1 MLLIEQLRFSYLKE
15 PIMVISS
22 FFRNVLF
29 GMAVVLV
36 ALLVPKVAFSQA
48 FSIFNVDASGYPT
61 IKAGFFVTN
70 GNGQPIEGIP
80 SDFRVI
86 DNGVDVTPSVKVTC
100 KEAGQ
105 CDLSVSLIVDKSG
118 SMLEPISPSKT
129 RWDAVKFGIN
139 SFLNT
144 VDFNGKNEVS
154 LSSFDGMGFL
164 NANFT
169 TAKQPIIDA
178 LNFINP
184 SNSTKYNEVLL
195 SALRDPLNYRNVL
208 YGEGTIGLLSQ
219 RPPNNCKVILFLTD
233 GLPIEATN
241 VNEVIQRCQQNAI
254 RFYSI
259 SIGVDAIELKQIAN
273 ATGGK
278 AFVVQNITEQNIKA
292 VYDVIA
298 AELKGTK
305 VCELEWQAP
314 YGCTQASRQRLA
326 LVRFNRAGIID
337 KTDTAR
343 YTAPDYS
350 VAPITASR
358 QVLSFG
364 DVDANLSKEDELTF
378 TVPIDGYTISSIDLV
393 PSNPQYEIVEVTVN
407 NGAPRPK
414 PYNVP
419 FQLNKNDV
427 LKVKIK
433 FTQTPTKMFHQ
444 TELVVNGIPCSS
456 KIPVVGGLQTVT
468 VIKPD
473 GSETVSTCDTV
484 TIIWAGVN
492 EDTPVD
498 IYYSE
503 GDPQNFKPIAF
514 GVTGLFYKWNPT
526 VKGTNYYIKVV
537 LPPVSIY
544 QWVKQVGS
552 SGPDSVSSIAL
563 NPNQDL
569 LYSTGAFSNTVT
581 FNTNTTHT
589 SSGNK
594 DIFVGQQN
602 PISGD
607 FTWTTKIGSPLDEI
621 PAGVIVDGNNVW
633 VTGGSY
639 STGSIGVSPLGFEVP
654 NKMGVF
660 LARLDPNTG
669 AATITNTDVSASI
682 SWNQFEAYAEQ
693 VHVGIDGNN
702 NRRVW
707 VTGKYRNRL
716 AASALRNLPDA
727 SNWSTFTATFNEN
740 GQLVLPLTAGKAAI
754 LNSPN
759 VRSSVQITTDQTGNR
774 FESGPFSG
782 TLTSGSFTNNAVGG
796 EDGYVRRFGG
806 LPGNS
811 SQNPLPFIVDA
822 PKLTTKT
829 PLIDLGTVCIGQDIT
844 HLAAAT
850 ICNEGTIPLT
860 VTNVYFKTNTSNG
873 KVISSPL
880 GKIILGELCEFFDL
894 ETAYQFQQV
903 GPFSVVLVIE
913 ATCSEPI
920 EITYYGIVEDCC
932 FLTADPLY
940 DFQNVDLGQKKLSQA
955 ITIKN
960 NGLST
965 KFGDVK
971 IVTNGGSS
979 DDFKITTGGGGFIL
993 PKNDS
998 HTVIVDF
1005 TPSEAGLRSAE
1016 LDWGFDTTDCGVQIT
1031 TLIGNG
1037 VNIVNVA
1044 VNSLDFDR
1052 KRVSTVNTMNL
1063 TLTNGGTSAM
1073 TIESITGPTTQGG
1086 NNSFFAT
1093 NPAVA
1098 VGDVIQ
1104 PGVPKEVGVRFEPQV
1119 EGNIAGNYRFE
1130 IAGQPDPLD
1139 ATLLGFGFLPK
1150 ISSTWDCGLGA
1161 KIGDSI
1167 INNLVITNPS
1177 TTSDLFIESIAF
1189 QNNGGNFSFVNAPPQ
1204 NVTVAMNGGTLI
1216 IPIRYAPTAGGA
1228 SSVIVNVVN
1237 DAAPGPDENPR
1248 ITTAIPISCSSS
1260 GVVVPTVDFGSVNG
1274 CEVRT
1279 INMTVN
1285 NQGSNPVTITSASAT
1300 APFSLN
1306 ANNINIPANGTV
1318 NIPVTFAPTGIGT
1331 FTNVI
1336 TLTLSDGET
1345 ILVSV
1350 TGTST
1355 KSPIVF
1361 SIPQPTY
1368 NVEPGKN
1375 QTIPVRANF
1384 GNFGTTQITSMRVTI
1399 TFNPS
1404 IVSYVSNTPK
1414 INVWSWLA
1422 EPPIVTSNTEASIS
1436 FNGSGP
1442 AISTPGSTDLL
1453 DITFKPLLGNA
1464 EISDFVV
1471 TGDYQ
1476 TGVCTQVTSAT
1487 TKLQITNV
1495 CFLRGSQITSSGFTY
1510 GLMSAFPNPAT
1521 SSTTVDFSI
1530 AFDAHTTIELVNP
1543 YGEVVRRLVD
1553 AKLVAGDYRQVM
1565 NLTDLPSGYY
1575 TLRCLSGLL
1584 NATTPI
1590 VITR

>member
-1 MLLIEQLRFSYLKE
+1 
-15 PIMVISS
+15 MVISS

-29 GMAVVLV
+29 GTAVVLV

-48 FSIFNVDASGYPT
+48 FSLFNVDASGYPT
-61 IKAGFFVTN
+61 IKAGFFVAN
-70 GNGQPIEGIP
+70 GNGQPLEGIP
-80 SDFRVI
+80 SDFRII

-100 KEAGQ
+100 REAGQ
-105 CDLSVSLIVDKSG
+105 CDLSVSLVVDKSG
-118 SMLEPISPSKT
+118 SMLEAISPTRT

-154 LSSFDGMGFL
+154 LTSFDGMGFL

-195 SALRDPLNYRNVL
+195 TALRDPLNYRNVL

-241 VNEVIQRCQQNAI
+241 VNQVIQRCQQNAI

-259 SIGVDAIELKQIAN
+259 SIGVEATELKQIAN

-314 YGCTQASRQRLA
+314 FGCTQASRQRLA
-326 LVRFNRAGIID
+326 LVRFNRSGLID

-378 TVPIDGYTISSIDLV
+378 TVPIDGYTISSINLV
-393 PSNPQYEIVEVTVN
+393 PTITQYEIVDIFVN
-407 NGAPRPK
+407 QTARPK
-414 PYNVP
+414 PFQFP
-419 FQLNKNDV
+419 FQLNKGDV
-427 LKVKIK
+427 LRIRVK

-456 KIPVVGGLQTVT
+456 KIPVVGGLQTVKL
-468 VIKPD
+468 IKPD
-473 GSETVSTCDTV
+473 GSEELSTCDTFAIV
-484 TIIWAGVN
+484 WAGV
-492 EDTPVD
+492 DSTTLVD
-498 IYYSE
+498 IQYSE
-503 GDPQNFKPIAF
+503 VDPPQWKPLVN
-514 GVTGLFYKWNPT
+514 GVSGLVYLWNPT
-526 VKGTNYYIKVV
+526 VKGKNYYIRIV
-537 LPPVSIY
+537 LPPTSFY

-552 SGPDSVSSIAL
+552 SGPDTVSSIAL

-589 SSGNK
+589 STGNK
-594 DIFVGQQN
+594 DIFVGQHN

-607 FTWTTKIGSPLDEI
+607 FNWVTKIGSTFEEV

-633 VTGGSY
+633 VTGASFA
-639 STGSIGVSPLGFEVP
+639 TGSIGVSPLSFDVP
-654 NKMGVF
+654 SKMGVF

-669 AATITNTDVSASI
+669 AATITNTDVSASQT
-682 SWNQFEAYAEQ
+682 WNQFEAYPEQ
-693 VHVGIDGNN
+693 VHVGLDQNN

-727 SNWSTFTATFNEN
+727 TNWSTFTATFNEN
-740 GQLVLPLTAGKAAI
+740 GQLVMPLAAGKSPA
-754 LNSPN
+754 LNGPT
-759 VRSSVQITTDQTGNR
+759 VRSSVQITTDLTGNR
-774 FESGPFSG
+774 FESG
-782 TLTSGSFTNNAVGG
+782 SFTGDLVSGG
-796 EDGYVRRFGG
+796 ITRSAIGGVDGYVRRFGG
-806 LPGNS
+806 VPGNS
-811 SQNPLPFIVDA
+811 DYNLDTFKVDA
-822 PKLTTKT
+822 PKLKTET
-829 PLIDLGTVCIGQDIT
+829 PLIDLGTVCIGEDIT
-844 HLAAAT
+844 HLAAST
-850 ICNEGTIPLT
+850 LCNEGSIPLT
-860 VTNVYFKTNTSNG
+860 VTNAYFKVGNEEF
-873 KVISSPL
+873 KIISAPI
-880 GKIILGELCEFFDL
+880 GQIILGDICEFFNI
-894 ETAYQFQQV
+894 EVAFKPTKV
-903 GPFSVVLVIE
+903 GPFTGVLVIE
-913 ATCSEPI
+913 GTCSEPI
-920 EITYYGIVEDCC
+920 EITYFGIVEDCC
-932 FLTADPLY
+932 FLSADPLY
-940 DFQNVDLGQKKLSQA
+940 DFQNVDVDKNKLSQA

-971 IVTNGGSS
+971 ISPNVGNV
-979 DDFKITTGGGGFIL
+979 DDFNITTGGGGFIL
-993 PKNDS
+993 PSNQT
-998 HTVIVDF
+998 HTVIVEF
-1005 TPSEAGLRSAE
+1005 TPKEAGLRTAE
-1016 LDWGFDTTDCGVQIT
+1016 LDWGFDVEDCGEQIT

-1044 VNSLDFDR
+1044 VTSLDFDR
-1052 KRVSTVNTMNL
+1052 RRVSTVNTMNL

-1073 TIESITGPTTQGG
+1073 TIESVDGPNTQGG
-1086 NNSFFAT
+1086 SNSFLPA

-1098 VGDVIQ
+1098 EGDIIQ
-1104 PGVPKEVGVRFEPQV
+1104 PNEQKEVGVRFEPQI
-1119 EGNIAGNYRFE
+1119 EGNIAGNYTFT
-1130 IAGQPDPLD
+1130 ILNQQG
-1139 ATLLGFGFLPK
+1139 TLVANLRGFGFLPK
-1150 ISSTWDCGLGA
+1150 ISSSWDCGLGA

-1177 TTSDLFIESIAF
+1177 TTSDLFIESINF
-1189 QNNGGNFSFVNAPPQ
+1189 QNNAGGNFSFVNPPPQ

-1260 GVVVPTVDFGSVNG
+1260 GVVVPTVEFGSVNG

-1285 NQGSNPVTITSASAT
+1285 NQGSNPVTITSASST

-1306 ANNINIPANGTV
+1306 ANNISIPANGTV

-1350 TGTST
+1350 TGTTT

-1368 NVEPGKN
+1368 NVEPGVN

-1384 GNFGTTQITSMRVTI
+1384 GNFGTTQITSLRVTI

-1404 IVSYVSNTPK
+1404 IVSYVSNVSK
-1414 INVWSWLA
+1414 IIGWNWIADAPVM
-1422 EPPIVTSNTEASIS
+1422 ISNTEASIT

-1442 AISTPGSTDLL
+1442 AITTPSSTDLL

-1471 TGDYQ
+1471 SGDYQ